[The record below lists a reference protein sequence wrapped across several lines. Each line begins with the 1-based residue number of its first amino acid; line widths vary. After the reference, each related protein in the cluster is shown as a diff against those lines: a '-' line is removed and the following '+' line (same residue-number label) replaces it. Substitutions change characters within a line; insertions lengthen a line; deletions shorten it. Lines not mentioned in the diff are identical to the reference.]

1 MIKFYHGG
9 EKLSEETRGTKIL
22 RGEPKKAI
30 IKLSIPLM
38 IAMLVQSIY
47 NLIDGIWV
55 AGLGPQALAAIG
67 LFFPVFMVFIAIAA
81 GISVGASSVVAQ
93 KIGEK
98 DKNAA
103 DTAASVSMFLSLI
116 MGIIITF
123 VFALSIK
130 LILKLVG
137 AKAETLKLSLEY
149 AMILIYSIVLL
160 MFNNV
165 ANGILRGEGDTK
177 RAMLAIATG
186 SFLNILL
193 DPVFIYVLKLGIKG
207 AAIATV
213 ISIGV
218 STSLIGYW
226 LFWRRDTY
234 VSLKLSFDTQILK
247 QILKIG
253 IPASLAQITMSIAVY
268 VLNIFVIEA
277 GGDYGIAVFTS
288 SWRVINFGTVPL
300 IGIAMAVTSVTGAA
314 FGERNIQKLETAHI
328 YAVKIG
334 LLIGTSIMT
343 IILIFSPYIAKIFT
357 YSKGGSGIYND
368 LVAALRV
375 MSLFLPGV
383 PFGMFTSSM
392 FQGIN
397 QGFKSLLA
405 TILRTIVMQV
415 VFSWFFVC
423 ILNFD
428 LLGVWFGVVLGNA
441 FSAFITFSWGK
452 FVVKKL
458 KEELAKVY

>member
-1 MIKFYHGG
+1 MP
-9 EKLSEETRGTKIL
+9 EETRGTKIL
-22 RGEPKKAI
+22 RGDPKKAI

-47 NLIDGIWV
+47 NLADGIWV

-67 LFFPVFMVFIAIAA
+67 LFFPIFMILIAIAA

-93 KIGEK
+93 KVGEK
-98 DKNAA
+98 NKSGA
-103 DTAASVSMFLSLI
+103 DTAASISMLLSLI
-116 MGIIITF
+116 IGIIITF

-130 LILKLVG
+130 PILKLVG
-137 AKAETLKLSLEY
+137 AQAETLNLSLEY

-177 RAMLAIATG
+177 RAMIAIAAG

-193 DPVFIYVLKLGIKG
+193 DPIFIYVLKLGVKG
-207 AAIATV
+207 AAVATV

-218 STSLIGYW
+218 STFLIGRW
-226 LFWRRDTY
+226 LFWKKDTY
-234 VSLKLSFDTQILK
+234 VSFKLSFDSQILK

-253 IPASLAQITMSIAVY
+253 IPASLAQITMSVAMY
-268 VLNIFVIEA
+268 VLNIFVIAA
-277 GGDYGIAVFTS
+277 GGDYGIAIFTS
-288 SWRVINFGTVPL
+288 AWRVINFGTVPL
-300 IGIAMAVTSVTGAA
+300 IGMAMAVTSVTGAA
-314 FGERNIQKLETAHI
+314 FGERNIQKLETAHV

-334 LLIGTSIMT
+334 LLIGVGIMS

-357 YSKGGSGIYND
+357 YSKGGSSIYND
-368 LVAALRV
+368 LVVALRV
-375 MSLFLPGV
+375 MSLFLPGT

-392 FQGIN
+392 FQGIG

-415 VFSWFFVC
+415 VFSWFFVY
-423 ILNFD
+423 ILNLG
-428 LLGVWFGVVLGNA
+428 LLGVWLGIVLGNA
-441 FSAFITFSWGK
+441 SSAFITFSWGR
-452 FVVKKL
+452 FVVKGLREKL
-458 KEELAKVY
+458 LEVCQGG